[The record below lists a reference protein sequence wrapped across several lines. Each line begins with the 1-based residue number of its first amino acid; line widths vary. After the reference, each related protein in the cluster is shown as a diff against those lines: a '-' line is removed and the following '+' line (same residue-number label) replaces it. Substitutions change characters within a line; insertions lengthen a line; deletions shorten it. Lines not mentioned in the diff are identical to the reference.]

1 MNKFSF
7 NLTRNKDDRV
17 LTKFV
22 DLSPLNDGNTKT
34 LKADLNVKK
43 CENIVFVSTLAK
55 YFIRLKQ
62 NLYTG
67 YVYRISQ

>member
-34 LKADLNVKK
+34 LY
-43 CENIVFVSTLAK
+43 I
-55 YFIRLKQ
+55 Q
-62 NLYTG
+62 
-67 YVYRISQ
+67 